1 MRDNFQDIGF
11 EFFENLG
18 KHTGQMMK
26 ITKNTRSGIGNWLAG
41 GLAVFAFAC
50 LVPGNA
56 PAGEEV
62 ETVSKNPVPG
72 ESPWESSLR
81 LDGWIVDMNIGLEQ
95 TTLGLSKS
103 VFIGFDDI
111 ITNLDWIV
119 PIGADVRYQQFG
131 FMPDLVA
138 MKISG
143 GQTAPGPFY
152 DRANYEMKMGILN
165 LPFYYRFI
173 DQPKTSMD
181 VLGGARFLW
190 ADLNVGLKGGPLGS
204 ARGSVSAGT
213 DVTIWDGIVGLR
225 LEHYFT
231 DKLFCSIYG
240 DVGTGNS
247 DLTWQILASVGYRL
261 TEHLSVSTG
270 YRYLDYELS
279 DDNAN
284 IDLDA
289 KGIQVS
295 LDWDF

>member
-1 MRDNFQDIGF
+1 
-11 EFFENLG
+11 
-18 KHTGQMMK
+18 MMK
-26 ITKNTRSGIGNWLAG
+26 FTTTLREGISRPLTT
-41 GLAVFAFAC
+41 GLALFAFAC
-50 LVPGNA
+50 LVPGTA
-56 PAGEEV
+56 AAGEEV
-62 ETVSKNPVPG
+62 AAVSNTPVTG
-72 ESPWESSLR
+72 ESPWESR
-81 LDGWIVDMNIGLEQ
+81 LHLDTWFVDMEIGLEQ
-95 TTLGLSKS
+95 TALGLSKN

-119 PIGADVRYQQFG
+119 PIGADVRYQRFG

-165 LPFYYRFI
+165 LPFYYRLI
-173 DQPKTSMD
+173 DQPQTSVD
-181 VLGGARFLW
+181 LLAGARFLW
-190 ADLNVGLKGGPLGS
+190 SDLEVGLKGG
-204 ARGSVSAGT
+204 ARGSAMGSASAGT
-213 DVTIWDGIVGLR
+213 DATIWDGIVGLR

-231 DKLFCSIYG
+231 DKLFCSVYG

-279 DDNAN
+279 EDNAN
-284 IDLDA
+284 IDLNS

-295 LDWDF
+295 LNWDF